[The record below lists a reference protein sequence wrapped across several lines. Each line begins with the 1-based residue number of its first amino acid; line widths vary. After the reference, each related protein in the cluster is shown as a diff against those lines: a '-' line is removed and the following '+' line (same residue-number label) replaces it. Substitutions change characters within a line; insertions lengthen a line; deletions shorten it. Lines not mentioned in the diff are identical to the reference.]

1 MMASFRSVIV
11 LSILVSA
18 TVARPSMAQVQ
29 PSGDATNST
38 PIVLNYR
45 TNMEGGI
52 AGHLPAIM
60 AQQAVLLAMREE
72 LQLDIADGI
81 FLDRPNELSASE
93 AYVLEVKASM
103 QGTFSMHLLHQAAE
117 ASKSVDKANA
127 IWTFEFPYEVG
138 SKITFPSLIPQLESA
153 SRQQMLE
160 IAEKWNRTG
169 SSNRWLETSQLPD
182 PIVANLEQMDLI
194 SQSLAVREAHRL
206 MRVEGES
213 PELLGVLIR
222 GYAHLSLLTRQN
234 WFLSS
239 DVFSCR
245 SLLYAQRLVARAPDQ
260 ALARWYRAYSS
271 ALSGLHLYALED
283 LEWLEGQRQ
292 GPDTDY
298 PASWCR
304 LVEPV
309 CKYDFDRL
317 EDLAN
322 EDPAIEQVA
331 LFLRFLA
338 VTTTQDDE
346 LIMEVGQETLKRTPG
361 DFDIYHR
368 IAAGH
373 SLGFERWS
381 AAAAPSAVSNTLLAI
396 CAEKT
401 ELPEEVVSS
410 AQRPAPRTGLAL
422 LLFGN
427 DRQSARLRD
436 IRKIA
441 ELLRKADA
449 NASAAGIPWSM
460 LARLIEEE
468 LFLLAVDQ
476 LRNATN
482 AVESDLGDLVAEYQ
496 PLVEG
501 HPLEAYVAAHAFNR
515 ITESQA
521 RRAALDRI
529 APQVL
534 RWHMLDLYSAMSYD
548 ASPEVWAQFGKLL
561 TREFTAQ
568 DLELAF
574 SIYRESPD
582 FQKMLARELR
592 HVSPF
597 SPYVLRFAISSTP
610 DADVE
615 KIKEWETAA
624 ADDSLA
630 MLGIS
635 RHYSRLQMQADA
647 LRCLERSLTLRQSLL
662 AAHELASIYWRQ
674 EEYTQWR
681 AVWEKF
687 IDTAPSYNLDHAT
700 AQEQLARGLMFRDQ
714 LDDALPFALQAA
726 ETYSYSGLQI
736 AALCFEARKEYDKAE
751 IWWRR
756 SSEAYGGRAR
766 LDWYLFCRR
775 TGTGNVE
782 AALELARQTM
792 DEVLAQGPS
801 DLDTAFAIVEIM
813 EGELPKAVKLLR
825 AEIERSHGTW
835 QYTLLGLL
843 ALQLEDRE
851 LRDSIATELSQHL
864 AQTEPVDGA
873 PPTAMGMV
881 VAAVAQRLDNQPVD
895 DKTVQSIL
903 DRFDELGQT
912 ARDDIN
918 YFLGEILS
926 SQEDTRRAAG
936 MWVAALSD
944 SLNSQRLSTTLAGYR
959 LRQQVGIEPLAWQS
973 LPDPNER

>member
-1 MMASFRSVIV
+1 MASYRWIVV

-18 TVARPSMAQVQ
+18 AFARPSMAQPQ
-29 PSGDATNST
+29 PSANATNST
-38 PIVLNYR
+38 PIALHYR

-60 AQQAVLLAMREE
+60 AQQAVLLAMREQ
-72 LQLDIADGI
+72 LQLDIEDGI
-81 FLDRPNELSASE
+81 FLDRPNEPSAPE

-103 QGTFSMHLLHQAAE
+103 EGTFSMHLLHQSAE
-117 ASKSVDKANA
+117 APNAVDKTNA
-127 IWTFEFPYEVG
+127 LWSFEFPYKVG
-138 SKITFPSLIPQLESA
+138 SKITFPSLIPQLELA

-160 IAEKWNRTG
+160 IAEKWNRAG
-169 SSNRWLETSQLPD
+169 SSNRWVETSQLPD
-182 PIVANLEQMDLI
+182 TIVTNLEHMDLI

-206 MRVEGES
+206 MREQGES
-213 PELLGVLIR
+213 PELLGVLVR

-245 SLLYAQRLVARAPDQ
+245 SLLYAQRLVARAPEQ

-292 GPDTDY
+292 DPDTFY

-304 LVEPV
+304 LIEPV
-309 CKYDFDRL
+309 CKYDFRRL
-317 EDLAN
+317 EVLAN
-322 EDPAIEQVA
+322 EDSSIEQVA
-331 LFLRFLA
+331 MILRFLA

-346 LIMEVGQETLKRTPG
+346 LIMEVGQETLQQTPG
-361 DFDIYHR
+361 AFDIYHR

-373 SLGFERWS
+373 TLGFERW
-381 AAAAPSAVSNTLLAI
+381 AAATAPSAVSNTLLAL

-410 AQRPAPRTGLAL
+410 AKRPAPRPGLAK

-427 DRQSARLRD
+427 GRQSTRLRD

-441 ELLRKADA
+441 ELLRQADT
-449 NASAAGIPWSM
+449 NASSAGISWSI

-476 LRNATN
+476 LHNATN

-529 APQVL
+529 TPQVL
-534 RWHMLDLYSAMSYD
+534 RWHMRDLYSAISYD
-548 ASPEVWAQFGKLL
+548 ASPEVWEQFGKLL

-610 DADVE
+610 DADIE

-624 ADDSLA
+624 AEDSLA
-630 MLGIS
+630 LLEIS
-635 RHYSRLQMQADA
+635 RHYSRLQMTTDA
-647 LRCLERSLTLRQSLL
+647 VRCLERSLTLRQSLH
-662 AAHELASIYWRQ
+662 AAHALASIYWQ
-674 EEYTQWR
+674 QKEYAQWQT
-681 AVWEKF
+681 VWVTF
-687 IDTAPSYNLDHAT
+687 LDTAPSYNLEHAA

-714 LDDALPFALQAA
+714 LDDALPYALQAA

-736 AALCFEARKEYDKAE
+736 AALCFEARKEYDQAE
-751 IWWRR
+751 IWWQR
-756 SSEAYGGRAR
+756 SSEAYGGRSR

-801 DLDTAFAIVEIM
+801 DLDTAFAIVEM
-813 EGELPKAVKLLR
+813 LEGALPEALKLLQR
-825 AEIERSHGTW
+825 EIEKSHDSW
-835 QYTLLGLL
+835 HYTQLGLM
-843 ALQLEDRE
+843 ALSLQDRE
-851 LRDSIATELSQHL
+851 LRDSIATELQQHL
-864 AQTEPVDGA
+864 TQTEPVDGNS
-873 PPTAMGMV
+873 PSVMRMV
-881 VAAVAQRLDNQPVD
+881 AAAVAQRLDNQPVD

-903 DRFDELGQT
+903 DRFDELGQIE
-912 ARDDIN
+912 RDDIN

-944 SLNSQRLSTTLAGYR
+944 TLNSQRLSISLAGHR
-959 LRQQVGIEPLAWQS
+959 LQQQAEIEPLAWQS
-973 LPDPNER
+973 APNPNER